1 MSKVPYTV
9 DVDRYICSELESIR
23 TMIKT
28 LDFSSLLSTVERI
41 QYHAS
46 AMEDALYAKADLC
59 SGIYRKAKDEEVSD
73 KEVRDFVIS
82 SLKKK
87 R

>member
-46 AMEDALYAKADLC
+46 AMEDALYTKADLC
-59 SGIYRKAKDEEVSD
+59 SDIYRKAKDEEVSD

-82 SLKKK
+82 SLNKK